1 MNPPAPS
8 PARPGGGDRWRSPAT
23 PLALLFL
30 ALATVFLF
38 GGDRGHFYR
47 DRAHEHITWN
57 HMTVA
62 GNLAPEHHF
71 LGFTSQ
77 FLDADGERSYS
88 PYNRFPVLGH
98 VLIRLVT
105 LPFPDDASTRLFAAR
120 MLMLVFF
127 AAAATLAY
135 FALCRLVRNR
145 WTALAATLLS
155 FSSYYALHY
164 NDTVATEGVI
174 DLFGLL
180 LVFHGMAVFAT
191 EGRFVQLLAKTCV
204 ALLLGWHVY
213 ALLLPFVLLGLAP
226 ALRCRDKR
234 AVRRHLTLGVVALLF
249 GSVVLGANFTR
260 EYVAM
265 GGETPLAKLPSVKS
279 MLHRTGLS
287 QNPRD
292 RELDWP
298 AFAGKQSI
306 RIGLAPVPYAVSHF
320 IIDSIRNG
328 KPDSAERV
336 AGVRMYV
343 ALGFAGVLSALIVLT
358 TLALILSPATRHRLP
373 LAALALSGPCWAVA
387 MRYQAHIPFEGLFN
401 VGIPLVLFALMLP
414 RLDRLLGGEGARRR
428 VGPSVLAGVTAVPMF
443 ALSSLLMALTTD
455 HGPEDAAHERALTAD
470 VDSIRGLAQGKT
482 IFVSQ
487 AIRFCG
493 KRRRWRSRIPY
504 YFTGSVF
511 AGSADRHLADFVVS
525 ERIEDARTLTP
536 DHRLWFLYDR
546 ISYDAALSEYEQYAK
561 HDAPVLESPDY
572 DVFLIDRNTG
582 HDLLYFRDHCP
593 AEQVSG
599 RGARLRFFLHV
610 YPVDPNDLPAD
621 RRRLGFDDLDFEF
634 AQHWRK
640 DGKCYAVCRLPGYG
654 IARIRTGQSIAR
666 RTSKGARYGDVIW
679 GDSFS
684 PDQATGGVLRSSR
697 PPPS

>member
-1 MNPPAPS
+1 MSDPDGS
-8 PARPGGGDRWRSPAT
+8 RKSDGGGDPWRSPAT

-105 LPFPDDASTRLFAAR
+105 LPFPDDASTRLFAGR

-135 FALCRLVRNR
+135 LALCRLARNR
-145 WTALAATLLS
+145 WAALAATLLS

-164 NDTVATEGVI
+164 NDTIATEGVI

-180 LVFHGMAVFAT
+180 LVFHGMAVFTT

-226 ALRCRDKR
+226 ALHCRDKR

-260 EYVAM
+260 EQVAM
-265 GGETPLAKLPSVKS
+265 GGEVPLAKLPSVKA
-279 MLHRTGLS
+279 MLRRTGFS
-287 QNPRD
+287 QNLRD
-292 RELDWP
+292 REFDWP
-298 AFAGKQSI
+298 AYAGKQLI
-306 RIGLAPVPYAVSHF
+306 RIGLASVPYAVSHF
-320 IIDSIRNG
+320 VINSVRNG

-343 ALGFAGVLSALIVLT
+343 ALGFGGVLSALIVLT
-358 TLALILSPATRHRLP
+358 TLALIILSPATRHRLP

-428 VGPSVLAGVTAVPMF
+428 VGCPVLAGVTAVPMF
-443 ALSSLLMALTTD
+443 ALSSHLMALTTD

-470 VDSIRGLAQGKT
+470 VDSIRELAEGKT

-493 KRRRWRSRIPY
+493 KRRRWRSRTLY

-511 AGSADRHLADFVVS
+511 VGSANRHLADFIVS
-525 ERIEDARTLTP
+525 ERIEGAHTLTP
-536 DHRLWFLYDR
+536 GHRLWFLYDR

-561 HDAPVLESPDY
+561 HGAPVLESSDY
-572 DVFLIDRNTG
+572 DVFFINRNTG
-582 HDLLYFRDHCP
+582 NDLLYFRDHCP
-593 AEQVSG
+593 AEQVLE
-599 RGARLRFFLHV
+599 RRARLRFFLHV
-610 YPVDPNDLPAD
+610 YPVDTNDLPMD
-621 RRRLGFDDLDFEF
+621 RRRFGFDDLDFEF

-654 IARIRTGQSIAR
+654 IARIHTGQSIAR
-666 RTSKGARYGDVIW
+666 RTSKGARYDDVTW
-679 GDSFS
+679 EDSFS
-684 PDQATGGVLRSSR
+684 PDQVTGGVLHSPRLA
-697 PPPS
+697 P